1 MTWKARGGLAL
12 WLALG
17 VYLWF
22 AYPEVMA
29 VVLLAFLVASMFVLS
44 VMAIAMGVRRKRF
57 RKI

>member
-1 MTWKARGGLAL
+1 MNWHTRAGLTL

-44 VMAIAMGVRRKRF
+44 VMAIAMGVRKR
-57 RKI
+57 RVR